1 MFLCLY
7 LLPVLL
13 HRLILYLQAPARA
26 KYRRKE
32 KFMDNTLS
40 KEQIAHDLAVAYVT
54 YQANK
59 SDSDIDLEPFV
70 RDYVQAYAAILG
82 IVERTC

>member
-1 MFLCLY
+1 
-7 LLPVLL
+7 
-13 HRLILYLQAPARA
+13 
-26 KYRRKE
+26 
-32 KFMDNTLS
+32 MDNTLS

-70 RDYVQAYAAILG
+70 QDYVQAYAAILG